1 MSQVPMIDLTPY
13 RCGGDREKASVAQ
26 AVDKAC
32 REIGFLVVAGHG
44 VASALI
50 ADTERVSHAFFDL
63 PLEEKMKVARPA
75 PDVLRGY
82 VPVSAE
88 SLSRSMGIKAAGD
101 LNESLMIGE
110 PNVPDE
116 PYYRGKAAGH
126 HFAPNLWPERPA
138 ELRTVLTAY
147 FREMERLATKILRVF
162 ALALDV
168 PESYFDDKVD
178 RHISRVRVRCY
189 PPVPGGAGAGLSRA
203 GPHTDYGSLT
213 ILKPQEHAAGLQVYG
228 KDGVWVDVPDVP
240 GCFVINIGDL
250 MARWTN
256 DRWVSTLHRVVVPDT
271 AEARERRRLSVV
283 FFHNPNY
290 DAAVE
295 CIPSCR
301 DERTPAKYA
310 STVAGDYLKGK
321 FIAAQTDAGA
331 YAG

>member
-101 LNESLMIGE
+101 LNELLMIGE

-126 HFAPNLWPERPA
+126 HFRPQSVA
-138 ELRTVLTAY
+138 GTSGRVAHGFDGVFPGDGTAC
-147 FREMERLATKILRVF
+147 
-162 ALALDV
+162 DQN
-168 PESYFDDKVD
+168 P
-178 RHISRVRVRCY
+178 
-189 PPVPGGAGAGLSRA
+189 AGL
-203 GPHTDYGSLT
+203 
-213 ILKPQEHAAGLQVYG
+213 
-228 KDGVWVDVPDVP
+228 
-240 GCFVINIGDL
+240 C
-250 MARWTN
+250 ARP
-256 DRWVSTLHRVVVPDT
+256 RCP
-271 AEARERRRLSVV
+271 
-283 FFHNPNY
+283 
-290 DAAVE
+290 
-295 CIPSCR
+295 
-301 DERTPAKYA
+301 
-310 STVAGDYLKGK
+310 
-321 FIAAQTDAGA
+321 
-331 YAG
+331 